1 MQLISFPARPLS
13 GGPLGLVRK
22 PQVHLWSYKV
32 NGWRTAVHAPTGTM
46 WNRHGRQLSIA
57 DEFNDALEE
66 LSHSQLT
73 WPDCESLERRHNIG
87 RGTLVILDVIEP
99 NLTAVERY
107 HLLVEEAM
115 RLGWATL
122 RLGEKP
128 EPNRVYL
135 MHQCALGECART
147 SQLQLDHEWRLMQQ
161 LNKDWGAEFYEGFVA
176 KGADSKYPIQ
186 LRDPNS
192 HCPWW
197 VKHRWRW

>member
-1 MQLISFPARPLS
+1 
-13 GGPLGLVRK
+13 
-22 PQVHLWSYKV
+22 
-32 NGWRTAVHAPTGTM
+32 M
-46 WNRHGRQLSIA
+46 WNRQGQQLSIA
-57 DEFNDALEE
+57 DEFNDALEQ
-66 LSHSQLT
+66 LSRSQLS
-73 WPDCESLERRHNIG
+73 WPDCEGLERRHSIG

-99 NLTAVERY
+99 NLTAAERY

-115 RLGWATL
+115 RLGWPTL

-176 KGADSKYPIQ
+176 KRADSKYPVQ